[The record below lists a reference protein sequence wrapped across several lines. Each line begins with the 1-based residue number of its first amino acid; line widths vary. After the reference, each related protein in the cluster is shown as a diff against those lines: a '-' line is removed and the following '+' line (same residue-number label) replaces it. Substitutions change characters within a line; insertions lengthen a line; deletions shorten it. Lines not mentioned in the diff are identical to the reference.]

1 MTCRDAQSKLSL
13 YLYGELEFTQEEEF
27 EQHVSECAVC
37 DRALTREKAWHSS
50 VNAERTDVPL
60 ELLAACRNELSAA
73 IASAGPGRKTTGW
86 RDWMGSF
93 RFGGPQLSM
102 RLAVASFLVFI
113 GFSAGRY
120 IDQNGLP
127 GGLRL
132 NTADMGVI
140 NPSSARIRDIE
151 PAENNRVR
159 VIFDQ
164 EHSITGPVDS
174 ETVRRLLLLATT
186 DESDPG
192 IRMDSVEIL
201 NGQAG
206 SDVRDALL
214 NTIRHDSNAA
224 VRLKA
229 VQALAGF
236 RDDDLVR
243 DGLVYVLQHD
253 ENAGVRSQAIDAL
266 APAHGSSKISAE
278 LADALQAVV
287 RSSQPDDYVRLRC
300 LELLHDANSPFVVY

>member
-1 MTCRDAQSKLSL
+1 MTCHDAQSKLSL
-13 YLYGELEFTQEEEF
+13 YLYGELEFTEEEEF

-37 DRALTREKAWHSS
+37 DRALLLEKAWHSS

-73 IASAGPGRKTTGW
+73 ITSIGAGRRAAGW
-86 RDWMGSF
+86 RDWIGVF
-93 RFGGPQLSM
+93 RFSGPQWSKQ
-102 RLAVASFLVFI
+102 LAAASFLVFV

-120 IDQNGLP
+120 IERNGLP
-127 GGLRL
+127 GVGVK
-132 NTADMGVI
+132 TEDMGVI
-140 NPSSARIRDIE
+140 NPSSARIRGIE
-151 PAENNRVR
+151 PEKNNRVR
-159 VIFDQ
+159 VVFDQ
-164 EHSITGPVDS
+164 EREVTGPVDS
-174 ETVRRLLLLATT
+174 DTMRRLLLLATT
-186 DESDPG
+186 DEADPG
-192 IRMDSVEIL
+192 IRMDSVSVL

-206 SDVRDALL
+206 TDVRDALL
-214 NTIRHDSNAA
+214 SSIQHDPNAA

-253 ENAGVRSQAIDAL
+253 ENAGVRSQAIDVL
-266 APAHGSSKISAE
+266 APANAGSKISPD
-278 LADALQAVV
+278 LADALQDVV

-300 LELLHDANSPFVVY
+300 LELLRDANSPFAVY